1 MTGTTAQMQS
11 DMSTPLLN
19 PLEMDEQQDDAEDL
33 EMNASNPLVMGSGA
47 QTPDDGGLNAS

>member
-1 MTGTTAQMQS
+1 MQS

-19 PLEMDEQQDDAEDL
+19 PLEMDEQPDEAEDL
-33 EMNASNPLVMGSGA
+33 EMNTSNPLVIASGQ